1 MSWYTGD
8 VAFDTVL
15 AVGLALIPLTVLG
28 ALVMRAPYGRFA
40 KERSMALDPR
50 LGWLLM
56 ELPATVVFWAVYLQ
70 GPRRFETV
78 PLVLA
83 SLWGLHYLN
92 RGFLFPALMRV
103 PRGQKGSFG
112 WLVVVSGWGVTALHG
127 YLNGRWFS
135 GLAPHLTSGW
145 LTDPR
150 FVVGVVVYALGLAIN
165 VHSDHVLRHLR
176 TEQELASGERVYRIP
191 TGGLYRWVSSPS
203 YLGEIIA
210 WAGFACFTWGL
221 PGVFILG
228 ISAAN
233 LVPRAL
239 STHRW
244 YRERFADYPAE
255 RRALVPRV
263 L

>member
-8 VAFDTVL
+8 VVFDSVLTV
-15 AVGLALIPLTVLG
+15 ALALIPLTVLG
-28 ALVMRAPYGRFA
+28 LLVMKAPYGRFA
-40 KERSMALDPR
+40 SEGGLALDPR
-50 LGWLLM
+50 LGWFLM
-56 ELPATVVFWAVYLQ
+56 ELPATLVFWATYLQ

-83 SLWGLHYLN
+83 GLWSVHYLN

-103 PRGQKGSFG
+103 PEGQKGSFG

-127 YLNGRWFS
+127 YLSGRWYS
-135 GLAPHLTSGW
+135 ELAPHLTGEWPS
-145 LTDPR
+145 DPR
-150 FVVGVVVYALGLAIN
+150 FLFGVGIYAIGFAIN
-165 VHSDHVLRHLR
+165 VHSDHVLRNLR
-176 TEQELASGERVYRIP
+176 TKAEVARAERVYRIP
-191 TGGLYRWVSSPS
+191 AGGLYRWVTSPS
-203 YLGEIIA
+203 YLGELIA

-221 PGVFILG
+221 PGVFIFG

-244 YRERFADYPAE
+244 YRERFDDYPDE
-255 RRALVPRV
+255 RRALVPG
-263 L
+263 LL